1 MHPAPAELEQ
11 AFYQSLGDL
20 LFSSHHKL
28 TGKYLIKNNINDT
41 SRIVG
46 LFNAPCA
53 IVAHGMET
61 DPIFNFGNRV
71 ALELFSLNWP
81 EFIALPSRKSAEPLE
96 REERKN
102 LLDEVTHNGFINNYS
117 GIRVASNRNRFLI
130 EQAFVWNLIDDD
142 GRYCGQAATFSKWK
156 PL

>member
-20 LFSSHHKL
+20 LFSSYHKI
-28 TGKYLIKNNINDT
+28 TSKYLIKNNINDT
-41 SRIVG
+41 SRIVS

-96 REERKN
+96 REERKK

-117 GIRVASNRNRFLI
+117 GIRVASNGNRFLI

-142 GRYCGQAATFSKWK
+142 GHYCGQAATFSKWK
-156 PL
+156 AL

>member
-11 AFYQSLGDL
+11 VFYQSLGDL

-81 EFIALPSRKSAEPLE
+81 EFIALPSRKSAEPLD
-96 REERKN
+96 REEQKN
-102 LLDEVTHNGFINNYS
+102 F
-117 GIRVASNRNRFLI
+117 
-130 EQAFVWNLIDDD
+130 
-142 GRYCGQAATFSKWK
+142 
-156 PL
+156 

>member
-1 MHPAPAELEQ
+1 MHPAPAQLEQ

-20 LFSSHHKL
+20 LFTSHHKL
-28 TGKYLIKNNINDT
+28 SGKYLTEKNVKGT
-41 SRIVG
+41 SRIVD

-53 IVAHGMET
+53 IVAHDTQT
-61 DPIFNFGNRV
+61 DPVFNFGNQV
-71 ALELFSLNWP
+71 ALELFSLKWP
-81 EFIALPSRKSAEPLE
+81 EFITLPSRKSAEPLE
-96 REERKN
+96 REERKK
-102 LLDEVTHNGFINNYS
+102 LLDEVTQNGFINDYS
-117 GIRVASNRNRFLI
+117 GIRVAANGDRFLI

>member
-20 LFSSHHKL
+20 LFYSHHKL

-96 REERKN
+96 REERKK

-117 GIRVASNRNRFLI
+117 GIRVASNGDRFLI

-142 GRYCGQAATFSKWK
+142 GYYCGQAATFSKWK
-156 PL
+156 AL